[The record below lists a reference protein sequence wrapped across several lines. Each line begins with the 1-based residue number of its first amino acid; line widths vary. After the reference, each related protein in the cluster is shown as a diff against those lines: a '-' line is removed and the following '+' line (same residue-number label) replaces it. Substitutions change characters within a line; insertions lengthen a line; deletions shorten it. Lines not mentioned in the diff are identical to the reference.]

1 MANVVVKK
9 YGSSEPNEGQVS
21 VGDGIYVYD
30 GEFIIAHYY
39 VIGIGEPVINA
50 SEGTDAGKSVTAT
63 VTYPDAEGMRFD
75 LYLAAYDNDG
85 KLIGVTVKEVT
96 TTGSGEVLT
105 AETDS
110 ITLSAPA
117 KELKAFV
124 WDDNLKPLSNAGH
137 D

>member
-1 MANVVVKK
+1 MKV
-9 YGSSEPNEGQVS
+9 
-21 VGDGIYVYD
+21 
-30 GEFIIAHYY
+30 
-39 VIGIGEPVINA
+39 
-50 SEGTDAGKSVTAT
+50 
-63 VTYPDAEGMRFD
+63 
-75 LYLAAYDNDG
+75 YDNDG